1 MSAAQSSAKTQSDT
15 PKPLWPY
22 GTEKTGPILS
32 YEVIGMQKEWPD
44 LRASSNSTGRQEPPS
59 QTNNPLSQE
68 TRGSGSTDNVVDSVG
83 SQLQQQSANSGFGG
97 RLFNFGAST
106 SGFG

>member
-15 PKPLWPY
+15 PKPLALWY
-22 GTEKTGPILS
+22 RKDWS
-32 YEVIGMQKEWPD
+32 YLVNEVIGMQKEWPD
-44 LRASSNSTGRQEPPS
+44 LRASGNSTGRQEPPN

-68 TRGSGSTDNVVDSVG
+68 TRGSGSTDNVVDSIG

>member
-1 MSAAQSSAKTQSDT
+1 MSAAQSSEHLK
-15 PKPLWPY
+15 KPQPLAFFIVQ
-22 GTEKTGPILS
+22 KVLS
-32 YEVIGMQKEWPD
+32 FEVIGMQKEWPD
-44 LRASSNSTGRQEPPS
+44 LRASGNSTGRQEPPN